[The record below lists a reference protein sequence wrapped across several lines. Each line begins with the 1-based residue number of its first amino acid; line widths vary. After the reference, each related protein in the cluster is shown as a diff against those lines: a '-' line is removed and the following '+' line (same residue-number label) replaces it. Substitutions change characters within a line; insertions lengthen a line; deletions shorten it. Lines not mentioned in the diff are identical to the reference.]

1 MISMV
6 SIETGGYM
14 AEDNKETKMK
24 VSEGSQKARDFLKG
38 LIDPLADLADA
49 GDGAVQDL
57 LIDFG
62 SIGKQLLST
71 ATLKPGDPCPD
82 CGVVHG
88 ADDEVAPESSERIIN

>member
-1 MISMV
+1 
-6 SIETGGYM
+6 M
-14 AEDNKETKMK
+14 AEDNEKKIK
-24 VSEGSQKARDFLKG
+24 VSKGSQDAREFLKG

-62 SIGKQLLST
+62 SIGKQLLAT
-71 ATLKPGDPCPD
+71 ATVKPGEPCPG

-88 ADDEVAPESSERIIN
+88 AEDEEESPSSSDTGSERIIN

>member
-1 MISMV
+1 
-6 SIETGGYM
+6 M
-14 AEDNKETKMK
+14 AEDNEKKLK
-24 VSEGSQKARDFLKG
+24 VSKGSQDAREFLKG

-62 SIGKQLLST
+62 SIGKQLLET
-71 ATLKPGDPCPD
+71 ATVKPGDPCPS

-88 ADDEVAPESSERIIN
+88 AEDEEDESSDTGSERIIN